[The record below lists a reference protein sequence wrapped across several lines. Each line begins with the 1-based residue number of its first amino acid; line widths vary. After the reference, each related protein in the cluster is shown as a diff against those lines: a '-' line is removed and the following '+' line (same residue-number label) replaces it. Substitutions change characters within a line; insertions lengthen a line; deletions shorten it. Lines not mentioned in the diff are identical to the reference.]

1 MEEKTE
7 IKSEKKVMK
16 GESKT
21 IRCNHC
27 FSKFTYEYDDI
38 KHTKDSHYGMMDTV
52 RCSKCNRLVTIH

>member
-1 MEEKTE
+1 MEERTE

-27 FSKFTYEYDDI
+27 FSKFTYDYDDI
-38 KHTKDSHYGMMDTV
+38 KHGMMDTV

>member
-1 MEEKTE
+1 MEERTE

-27 FSKFTYEYDDI
+27 FNKFTYTYDDI
-38 KHTKDSHYGMMDTV
+38 QHTKDSQYGMMDTV
-52 RCSKCNRLVTIH
+52 RC